1 MIQLLE
7 IAGKDFKAAIITIHN
22 DIKENILTMNEKIQ
36 NFSKEINHGNNKI
49 YS

>member
-7 IAGKDFKAAIITIHN
+7 IAHKDFKAAIITIHI

-36 NFSKEINHGNNKI
+36 NFGKEINHGNNKI

>member
-36 NFSKEINHGNNKI
+36 NFSKEINRGNNKI